1 MCKPPGIWLTEGG
14 DDRRWYASV
23 ALCAVCIALIGYW
36 WYREI
41 TYAAVLGVSVNV
53 YLFSA
58 HREARF
64 LDIMHGNDNHLPK
77 LMFWPAVIVFLTVVT
92 AVTFW

>member
-1 MCKPPGIWLTEGG
+1 VRKEFAAAGLLYLE
-14 DDRRWYASV
+14 YFY
-23 ALCAVCIALIGYW
+23 L
-36 WYREI
+36 I

-64 LDIMHGNDNHLPK
+64 LDIMHRNDNHLPK